1 MDQDRTV
8 LIPRGP
14 PPAAGQRRTAPDG
27 DPALQVRV
35 IDPGGTESARF
46 VFVHGFTA
54 GRAEDN
60 AVVIPSAL
68 VSRHHLAVRWE
79 NGEWWIHDTKSTN
92 GVSVGGRLVDQR
104 ARLELPALVLVGTS
118 GTQLEITRPGQVAPR
133 PAAAPRAPAPADSP
147 TPPPPP
153 ATQGGSDRNLSP
165 EQIRARL
172 LAEHEAPDVGEYT
185 RMIRKVIREDR
196 SKRGRKYKGA
206 IWMLVVLFAAAAG
219 LVAYQQIALT
229 NARNLAIEMFYDI
242 KVLEVSLAQADMR
255 LEESAQLLER
265 TMKAVARENLRAE
278 QDRIRVE
285 QEMLA
290 AQQQRLAQEQE
301 KLGRMKAR
309 YQQYVQE
316 ANALRFTLP
325 TAARYE
331 EELIARVARAFGESE
346 LELPAGFVAEVRRYI
361 GYWQGSARLRRG
373 IENLERND
381 YAPVVLSALEQE
393 RLPAHF
399 IYLPLQESNY
409 ENQAIGPET
418 RFGIAKGA
426 WQLLATTAQD
436 YGLTPGPLAAV
447 REFDERDDRFDFAR
461 ATRAAAKHLRRI
473 YGTEAQAS
481 GLLVLA
487 SYNYGHGRMRT
498 MIRGM
503 PDNPRER
510 NFWKFIGQYELPKE
524 TYDYVFYIFS
534 AAVIGEDP
542 KHFGLQFRPPL
553 LAQLDR
559 SATADTGGATAVR

>member
-14 PPAAGQRRTAPDG
+14 PPAAGHGRTAPVG

-35 IDPGGTESARF
+35 LDPGGGESARF
-46 VFVHGFTA
+46 VFAQGFTA
-54 GRAEDN
+54 GRSADN
-60 AVVIPSAL
+60 SVVVPSAM
-68 VSRHHLAVRWE
+68 VSRHHLAVRPE

-92 GVSVGGRLVDQR
+92 GVSVGGRLIDQK
-104 ARLELPALVLVGTS
+104 ARLELPALVQLGTS
-118 GTQLEITRPGQVAPR
+118 GIQLEISRAGQPTPR
-133 PAAAPRAPAPADSP
+133 PPDQPKPQ
-147 TPPPPP
+147 PP
-153 ATQGGSDRNLSP
+153 AEEPPRPPSATPGRSARDLSP
-165 EQIRARL
+165 DQLKARL

-196 SKRGRKYKGA
+196 SKRGRKFKGA
-206 IWMLVVLFAAAAG
+206 IWLLVVLFVAAAG

-242 KVLEVSLAQADMR
+242 KVVEVSLAQADMR

-265 TMKAVARENLRAE
+265 TMKALAHENLRVE
-278 QDRIRVE
+278 QDRIKAQ
-285 QEMLA
+285 QEMIA
-290 AQQQRLAQEQE
+290 AEKKRLEQEQE
-301 KLGRMKAR
+301 KLSRMKAR

-381 YAPVVLSALEQE
+381 YASVVLSALEQE
-393 RLPAHF
+393 RLPAQF

>member
-8 LIPRGP
+8 LIPRGAP
-14 PPAAGQRRTAPDG
+14 TGERSDRAAPAGGT
-27 DPALQVRV
+27 ALQVRV
-35 IDPGGTESARF
+35 LEAGGGERARF
-46 VFVHGFTA
+46 VFTHGFTA
-54 GRAEDN
+54 GRAADN
-60 AVVIPSAL
+60 AVVIESAL

-79 NGEWWIHDTKSTN
+79 DGQWWIQDTNSTN
-92 GVSVGGRLVDQR
+92 GVFVGGTRVDLKAGLQV
-104 ARLELPALVLVGTS
+104 PAVVLLGTS
-118 GTQLEITRPGQVAPR
+118 GIELEITRPGQLAPKPATAPR
-133 PAAAPRAPAPADSP
+133 PHPPADAVAA
-147 TPPPPP
+147 PPPP
-153 ATQGGSDRNLSP
+153 ATHGGSDRNLSP
-165 EQIRARL
+165 DQIRARL
-172 LAEHEAPDVGEYT
+172 LAEHEAPDAGEYT
-185 RMIRKVIREDR
+185 RMVRRVIREDR
-196 SKRGRKYKGA
+196 SKRGRRYKGV
-206 IWMLVVLFAAAAG
+206 IWVLVALFVTAAG

-229 NARNLAIEMFYDI
+229 NARRLAIEMFYDI

-255 LEESAQLLER
+255 LEESAQVLER
-265 TMKAVARENLRAE
+265 TMKTVAQEKLRVE
-278 QDRIRVE
+278 KDRIQAE

-290 AQQQRLAQEQE
+290 AEKRRLEQEQE
-301 KLGRMKAR
+301 KLKQMKAR
-309 YQQYVQE
+309 YRQYVQE

-331 EELIARVARAFGESE
+331 AELIARVARAFGESE
-346 LELPAGFVAEVRRYI
+346 LELPAEFVAEVRRYI
-361 GYWQGSARLRRG
+361 QYWQGSARLRRG
-373 IENLERND
+373 IDNLERNN
-381 YAPVVLSALEQE
+381 YAPLVLSALEQE

-399 IYLPLQESNY
+399 LYLPLQESNY

-447 REFDERDDRFDFAR
+447 REFDERDDRFDFGQ

-498 MIRGM
+498 MIREM

-542 KHFGLQFRPPL
+542 KHFGFPFQPPL
-553 LAQLDR
+553 LVQ
-559 SATADTGGATAVR
+559 

>member
-1 MDQDRTV
+1 MDQDKTV

-14 PPAAGQRRTAPDG
+14 PPGPGPYRAQPYPQ
-27 DPALQVRV
+27 PALQVRV
-35 IDPGGTESARF
+35 IDPGGGESARF
-46 VFVHGFTA
+46 VFAQGFTA
-54 GRAEDN
+54 GRSADN
-60 AVVIPSAL
+60 SVVVPSAM
-68 VSRHHLAVRWE
+68 VSRHHLAVRPE
-79 NGEWWIHDTKSTN
+79 SGEWWIHDTKSTN
-92 GVSVGGRLVDQR
+92 GVSVGGRLIEQK
-104 ARLELPALVLVGTS
+104 ARLELPALVQLGTS
-118 GTQLEITRPGQVAPR
+118 GIQLEISRAGQPTPR
-133 PAAAPRAPAPADSP
+133 PPDQPEPR
-147 TPPPPP
+147 PP
-153 ATQGGSDRNLSP
+153 AEEPPRPPSATPGRSARDLSP
-165 EQIRARL
+165 DQLKARL

-196 SKRGRKYKGA
+196 SKRGRKFKGA
-206 IWMLVVLFAAAAG
+206 IWLLVVLFVAAAG

-242 KVLEVSLAQADMR
+242 KVVEVSLAQADMR

-265 TMKAVARENLRAE
+265 TMKALAHENLRVE
-278 QDRIRVE
+278 QDRIKAQ
-285 QEMLA
+285 QEMIA
-290 AQQQRLAQEQE
+290 AEKQRLAQEQE
-301 KLGRMKAR
+301 KLSRMKAR

-381 YAPVVLSALEQE
+381 YASVVLSALEQE
-393 RLPAHF
+393 RLPAQF

-542 KHFGLQFRPPL
+542 KHFGFQFRPPL
-553 LAQLDR
+553 LAHLDR